1 MVFFHSSSNALALK
15 PRDYFYSAPF
25 FRKRFWEKKF
35 DFSDCFR
42 CWSSMLISLL
52 KTCLFLRKKKTC
64 LFAEKLQ
71 EEIKCH
77 IENSQISID

>member
-1 MVFFHSSSNALALK
+1 
-15 PRDYFYSAPF
+15 
-25 FRKRFWEKKF
+25 
-35 DFSDCFR
+35 
-42 CWSSMLISLL
+42 MLISLL

-77 IENSQISID
+77 IDNSQISID